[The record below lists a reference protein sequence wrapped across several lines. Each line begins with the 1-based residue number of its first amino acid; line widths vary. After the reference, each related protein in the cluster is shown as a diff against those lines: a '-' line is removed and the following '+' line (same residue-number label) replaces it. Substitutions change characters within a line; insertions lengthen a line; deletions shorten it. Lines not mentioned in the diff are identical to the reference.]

1 MTRKI
6 TLRVLRNGEVVA
18 THAVE
23 GELVKIGRMATAHL
37 RLDDPKV
44 SRIHAMIEVGADGTV
59 SLIDMGSAQ
68 GTLLGGKP
76 ISKAVLSSGDRF
88 VVGDTTVE
96 VLFGEGKP
104 ATAAAAKEEKA
115 AVPQPGAGAAQP
127 EAARPVETRPPEPS
141 RRAPEE
147 ARPVQGRPESAR
159 GIEAVAPAAAA
170 ADSAARPAAR
180 PAAAPAPA
188 AARKPGGAP
197 LPAPWPKEALG
208 GPMALQVGIYWGD
221 QPLDTGS
228 FYEETQIT
236 LGGEGATF
244 AVDPGN
250 LSRDPLPIARQ
261 EGGSWMIAVPEG
273 GSGGVIRDGKL
284 LTFEELRGQMQPG
297 DAGLEFPLGV
307 AESAYVDLG
316 KIRLTYCYRPRRKPL
331 AADWLQTL
339 DYEYLNVLAVAFFVV
354 AATVVGLLHTEP
366 RPPSDADYLFA
377 NQARFTRLLLQEPER
392 VKNNPFL
399 QRLEKLKPE
408 KAAKTVQAPREEGK
422 MGRQDAPE
430 VARRSAPQ
438 GNPNDKEMVAN
449 QGILAILGKGSAGLS
464 TVLGSSGLGGELKG
478 AIGGLTG
485 SAVGDAHGFGGLG
498 LRGTGPGG
506 GAIGETV
513 SVGAIGT
520 RGRGGGTASF
530 GSGVGG
536 LGKKGSAE
544 VRIDTSAVSITGTI
558 DRELIRKVI
567 QANHGKFK
575 YCYENELVRNPK
587 LAGRLAVRFQIN
599 PQGDVA
605 FAAVDS
611 STLHNP
617 TVENCVVA
625 RIRGLKFPMPQGGGA
640 ALVTYPFVFSPPGD

>member
-1 MTRKI
+1 MAKQI

-18 THAVE
+18 THTVE

-76 ISKAVLSSGDRF
+76 ISKAALSSGDRF

-96 VLFGEGKP
+96 VIIGE
-104 ATAAAAKEEKA
+104 
-115 AVPQPGAGAAQP
+115 GAAQP
-127 EAARPVETRPPEPS
+127 AAPAARQPAEAAQAEVAAASAPVQASVETPTQ
-141 RRAPEE
+141 APTQVSAAAPAQTEE
-147 ARPVQGRPESAR
+147 ARSAPAQPAEARPEPAR
-159 GIEAVAPAAAA
+159 AKSPA
-170 ADSAARPAAR
+170 SAARPAAAST
-180 PAAAPAPA
+180 AAV
-188 AARKPGGAP
+188 ARTPGAAP
-197 LPAPWPKEALG
+197 LPAPWPKEAMG
-208 GPMALQVGIYWGD
+208 GAMALQVGVYWGD
-221 QPLDTGS
+221 QALDTGS
-228 FYEETQIT
+228 FYDETQVT

-250 LSRDPLPIARQ
+250 LPRDPLPIARR

-273 GSGGVIRDGKL
+273 GTGGVIRDGEL
-284 LTFEELRGQMQPG
+284 VPFERLRAQMQPG
-297 DAGLEFPLGV
+297 ENGLEFPLSI

-316 KIRLTYCYRPRRKPL
+316 KIRLTYCYRPRRRPV

-339 DYEYLNVLAVAFFVV
+339 DYDYLNVLAVSFFVI

-366 RPPSDADYLFA
+366 APPADNDYLFA

-392 VKNNPFL
+392 VQNNPFL

-408 KAAKTVQAPREEGK
+408 KAAKTVRAPGEEGK
-422 MGRQDAPE
+422 MGRRDAPE

-438 GNPNDKEMVAN
+438 GNPNDREMVAN
-449 QGILAILGKGSAGLS
+449 QGILAILGKGSGGLS
-464 TVLGSSGLGGELKG
+464 TVLGSTGLGGELRG
-478 AIGGLTG
+478 AIGGLSG

-498 LRGTGPGG
+498 LRGTGTGG
-506 GAIGETV
+506 GAVGETV

-520 RGRGGGTASF
+520 RGRGGGAASF

-558 DRELIRKVI
+558 DRELIRRVI

-587 LAGRLAVRFQIN
+587 LAGRIAVRFQIN
-599 PQGDVA
+599 PQGSVT
-605 FAAVDS
+605 FAAVDN
-611 STLHNP
+611 STMNNAA
-617 TVENCVVA
+617 VENCVVA